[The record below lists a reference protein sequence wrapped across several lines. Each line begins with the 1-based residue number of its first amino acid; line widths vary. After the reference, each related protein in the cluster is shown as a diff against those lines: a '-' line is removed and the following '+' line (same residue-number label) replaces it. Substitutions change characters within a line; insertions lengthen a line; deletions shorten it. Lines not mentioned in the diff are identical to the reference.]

1 MGQKRT
7 EEVQQT
13 VSSHESLKL
22 GKAKKNLCLKMR
34 WFEKSSAEPDGS
46 CRFLCTLDDYNT
58 GNSEEDAT
66 QLPGKEVMKEIEKPD
81 LSSSLDSMD
90 TEEPGLG
97 AEVNKHM
104 DVNGVDDSPK
114 EHSESVDP
122 DPASED
128 APADVGASKV
138 TESDTITVEATGTPA
153 AEPAGDSPSA
163 DQPVEDTNEVPQ
175 QDGMDE
181 PAVDV
186 DENDKDEPP
195 VDVAESDKDDPP
207 VDVAENDEDEQPA
220 DLAEQMRAK
229 GEETEA
235 EENVSSSTPMPAVT
249 ETTEDVDTK
258 MAEPEQASST
268 EHQANPDGSVSTVD
282 QPTKNEDFESGGMP
296 SSTVPAST
304 NTEKDEEG
312 SGKMVDAEA
321 GLREDEKEA
330 ADPDEAE
337 KPEVSLV
344 EPTQEVPEGLA
355 QAEHDQ
361 PDEEVS
367 VEKRAAEVETSPQDG
382 ATEPVEADIDT
393 KGLNPEEERMLVESA
408 IQSLLESVKSKVQED
423 AEREEEMVMNSKF
436 EYSWTQNSAAV
447 MINIPIEAGVRA
459 KDVTVEVSA
468 DAGTIS
474 VVHRDQGPLLEGS
487 LHSEVSENGLT
498 WQIEG
503 ENGARAITIELEKAE
518 GKPWSMLIV
527 GDQRD
532 EHSPGQSVSRTSG
545 KVETEP
551 QATESDANEEIIE
564 LDVNK
569 MQKANRFFA
578 DLEDGQAEE
587 TGLEAWEEEE
597 LMRELEKEVLES
609 AGEDRMGQDAS
620 THNGEIPLADLLEYY
635 KAIATGKA
643 KGVESVEMAAM
654 QVALFYSKGIVVEQ
668 DFKEASGWYEIA
680 AKDKNDIAMFHLG
693 LLYQEGLGVETDVQ
707 KAMDWWE
714 KSAELGNANA
724 LYNLG
729 VMYINGH
736 GVQQDTYKAID
747 YFTKAKELDPS
758 LPFPPFAE
766 FGNSKAAPRE
776 SIPLTEEEKNQQRE
790 NSIQNLR
797 YIFWTT
803 TFVSVAAV
811 TFFGVRYW
819 WKNRL

>member
-1 MGQKRT
+1 MEVEGEQVVPGAELGEVLSDGP
-7 EEVQQT
+7 EEN
-13 VSSHESLKL
+13 
-22 GKAKKNLCLKMR
+22 GGDN
-34 WFEKSSAEPDGS
+34 
-46 CRFLCTLDDYNT
+46 YNK
-58 GNSEEDAT
+58 GDSEEDET
-66 QLPGKEVMKEIEKPD
+66 LLPAKEVMKELEKPD
-81 LSSSLDSMD
+81 LSSSQG
-90 TEEPGLG
+90 TEAEEPGAT
-97 AEVNKHM
+97 AEVDEPM

-114 EHSESVDP
+114 EPSESVDGE
-122 DPASED
+122 PASEEGPTAVKD
-128 APADVGASKV
+128 SSAM
-138 TESDTITVEATGTPA
+138 ESGTITVEAAATQE
-153 AEPAGDSPSA
+153 AEPSDEPEDPSSAG
-163 DQPVEDTNEVPQ
+163 QPVEDTKELPP
-175 QDGMDE
+175 QDGMGK

-186 DENDKDEPP
+186 DEN
-195 VDVAESDKDDPP
+195 
-207 VDVAENDEDEQPA
+207 EDEQPA
-220 DLAEQMRAK
+220 DVTEQTK
-229 GEETEA
+229 TKDDETEP
-235 EENVSSSTPMPAVT
+235 EENVSSSTPTPAICEST
-249 ETTEDVDTK
+249 EAVDT
-258 MAEPEQASST
+258 EIPESEESPST
-268 EHQANPDGSVSTVD
+268 EHQGNPDRSPLLDVVD
-282 QPTKNEDFESGGMP
+282 QPRKNDSESEGIP
-296 SSTVPAST
+296 SSSIPAST
-304 NTEKDEEG
+304 NTEKDEEVP
-312 SGKMVDAEA
+312 GKMIDAESPSSK
-321 GLREDEKEA
+321 DEKEA
-330 ADPDEAE
+330 AGPEETE
-337 KPEVSLV
+337 KAEVSPV
-344 EPTQEVPEGLA
+344 EPTQEVPCEGL
-355 QAEHDQ
+355 
-361 PDEEVS
+361 EEAKDDPQEEEEEGL
-367 VEKRAAEVETSPQDG
+367 VENTAPEVEASAQDV
-382 ATEPVEADIDT
+382 AAAPVEADLCT

-423 AEREEEMVMNSKF
+423 AEREEHMAMKSKF
-436 EYSWTQNSAAV
+436 EYSWSQNSAAV
-447 MINIPIEAGVRA
+447 MIYIPIEAGVRA
-459 KDVTVEVSA
+459 KDFTVEVSA
-468 DAGTIS
+468 EAGTIS
-474 VVHRDQGPLLEGS
+474 VVQRGRAPLLEGS
-487 LHSEVSENGLT
+487 LHSDVSENGLT

-503 ENGARAITIELEKAE
+503 EDSTRAITIELEKAE
-518 GKPWSMLIV
+518 GKAWSMLIV

-532 EHSPGQSVSRTSG
+532 EQAPGQSISRTSV
-545 KVETEP
+545 KFETKP

-569 MQKANRFFA
+569 MQKANRLFA
-578 DLEDGQAEE
+578 DLEDGEADE

-609 AGEDRMGQDAS
+609 VGEDRMGQDAS
-620 THNGEIPLADLLEYY
+620 THNGDIPLADLLEYY

-668 DFKEASGWYEIA
+668 DFKEAASWYEIA

-714 KSAELGNANA
+714 KAAELGNANA

-766 FGNSKAAPRE
+766 FGNSNSAPRE
-776 SIPLTEEEKNQQRE
+776 SMPLTEEEKNQLRE